1 MMPELYYIVTKEPR
15 VIINKKY
22 HIVTLKELTKNREE
36 DYYCTYSDLFAFV
49 DNFLFILL
57 KGPTVRSIMYM

>member
-15 VIINKKY
+15 VIINTKH

-36 DYYCTYSDLFAFV
+36 DYYSTYSDLFAFV

>member
-1 MMPELYYIVTKEPR
+1 MMTELYYIVTKEPR
-15 VIINKKY
+15 VKIDKKH
-22 HIVTLKELTKNREE
+22 HIVTLKELAMEREE
-36 DYYCTYSDLFAFV
+36 DYQCIYSDLFAFV